1 MCSMGRIAA
10 IASWQLERLH
20 LLAWGPYVTLAH
32 AMDPM
37 EQCNTWTCISVAG
50 RRLQERPY
58 RYLDRASVEGG
69 CGALAAVTELR
80 LAAPVREDSESS
92 SATCGDSPTSTIQL
106 IVKRDS

>member
-1 MCSMGRIAA
+1 MCSERAA
-10 IASWQLERLH
+10 S
-20 LLAWGPYVTLAH
+20 LLLQAGSLSGCTCSHGNPVRSSLRV
-32 AMDPM
+32 M
-37 EQCNTWTCISVAG
+37 EQCNTWACVAVVG